1 MPRLRDAADERA
13 RQWTQGL
20 TWEPTHS
27 SHGHLD
33 RRTAAAQWRAMGM
46 EAAAWSTGR
55 LRTWKC
61 AQNEDPNGLE
71 AVCEG
76 SNCRM
81 YRWLGVGGQSAL
93 VWGGGQPWF
102 GNAKPSRERSSR
114 FGTAERMER
123 AVLDGKSFQNTDRM
137 KVSHPR
143 HSRNFKGCT
152 IR

>member
-61 AQNEDPNGLE
+61 AQNEVPNGLE
-71 AVCEG
+71 AVCER

-81 YRWLGVGGQSAL
+81 YRWLGVGGRSAL
-93 VWGGGQPWF
+93 VWGGAVSPGL
-102 GNAKPSRERSSR
+102 AMPSPQER
-114 FGTAERMER
+114 GVVGLA
-123 AVLDGKSFQNTDRM
+123 LL
-137 KVSHPR
+137 
-143 HSRNFKGCT
+143 KGWKGLCWT
-152 IR
+152 GSLSKTRIG